1 MSAFEN
7 ISSNKCEM
15 CGKKA
20 KVAMND
26 KDMVLHYCCEN
37 HALQLWDKLGKP

>member
-7 ISSNKCEM
+7 ISDNKCEI
-15 CGKKA
+15 CGEVA

-26 KDMVLHYCCEN
+26 KDMVLHFSCFK
-37 HALQLWDKLGKP
+37 HPLQLWDKLGKP